1 MLGKQWLN
9 HHGQNEI
16 SGSTVDRYR
25 VRERIETWRF
35 HVVMESLPPIPQYA
49 LVLLEF
55 AISRYLWGIDCS
67 VSSVVIGFTCFGF
80 LFHLLIVAASVL
92 SFDCPFQTPVSLLI
106 RFVIGRAVPYWRN
119 LRQTL
124 GPEQERPQ
132 PGTLEARHGLSLS
145 MDTVGRG
152 HRLKASIAAI
162 ACIAPAAIQ
171 FPWSVTPLFDHGF
184 HARNRLA

>member
-1 MLGKQWLN
+1 MGRTKSVDRL
-9 HHGQNEI
+9 
-16 SGSTVDRYR
+16 TVDRYR
-25 VRERIETWRF
+25 VRERKLIGIETWKF
-35 HVVMESLPPIPQYA
+35 HVVMESL
-49 LVLLEF
+49 LEF
-55 AISRYLWGIDCS
+55 ALSRYLWGIYCS

-80 LFHLLIVAASVL
+80 LFYLLIVTASVL

-171 FPWSVTPLFDHGF
+171 FPWSVTPVFDHGF